1 MILGPKSTPALYK
14 FTLVLFIHSIR
25 IEAIIQQVCV
35 CIYIHWLPPAM
46 FHLAS
51 TLCICCY
58 VIRILWSLIV
68 YCWNMNFV
76 FDHHIFLMYFHC
88 IADLEITELCKYW
101 EMNLDSAQQ
110 IMLTSTSF
118 FLSTIVLAMNNY
130 FVCNIR
136 TTWQRYTY
144 RVMMNLLQHL
154 ITCLQC
160 IVSPACIVHS
170 ALYNIMHSKR
180 PSFVITPV
188 FLVNTVNRYF
198 VIYAAMNALHFT
210 ETISS
215 DYPWYK
221 HYQTSMY

>member
-58 VIRILWSLIV
+58 VICILRSLIV

-76 FDHHIFLMYFHC
+76 FDHHIFLIYFHC

-110 IMLTSTSF
+110 IMLASISF
-118 FLSTIVLAMNNY
+118 FLSTIVSNNMTKVY
-130 FVCNIR
+130 ISSYDESVATSNNMVAVHCFSSVHC
-136 TTWQRYTY
+136 T
-144 RVMMNLLQHL
+144 
-154 ITCLQC
+154 QC
-160 IVSPACIVHS
+160 IVQ
-170 ALYNIMHSKR
+170 Y
-180 PSFVITPV
+180 
-188 FLVNTVNRYF
+188 
-198 VIYAAMNALHFT
+198 NAL
-210 ETISS
+210 
-215 DYPWYK
+215 
-221 HYQTSMY
+221 